1 LNSSLDGAPADGRA
15 FSLDRF
21 QLEALAAVDAGE
33 SVLVAAPTGSGKT
46 VVAEHA
52 VTQALQTG
60 TKAFYTT
67 PIKALSNQKFHD
79 LVRRHG
85 ADNVGLLT
93 GDNAVNADAPVV
105 VMTTEVLRNMLYA
118 RSRALQG
125 LRWVVLDEVH
135 YLQDAYRGPTWEEVI
150 IHLPPEVSLV
160 CLSAT
165 VSNAEELAQWLR
177 TVRGPTAMVLETT
190 RPVELTHLFAVDDR
204 YAERMTVLPT
214 LVDGRPNRDGE
225 RFDRNPSKSA
235 GGGGRPRRRYAP
247 PTRVE
252 IVEWMASADML
263 PAINFIFSRAGC
275 DDAVRSCVDAG
286 LRLADAAARARID
299 EIADHHLRGLS
310 DADLATL
317 GHDKWRAA
325 LHAGVASHHA
335 GMVPPF
341 KEAVEA
347 CFSEGLVPVVFAT
360 ETLALGINMP
370 ARTVL
375 IEKLTKFTGERH
387 EFLTPGQFTQL
398 TGRAGRRGI
407 DPVGNAVVLW
417 SPFVSFGEVA
427 GLVSSRSFPLTSA
440 FRPTYNMAANLVRRY
455 PPERAHHLLGLSF
468 AQYQAD
474 RGVVILEQGLAK
486 RREERA
492 ALIEQLSCDPD
503 QLADYVALADRVT
516 KAGVRAR
523 RASAD
528 EIRSALSGLRPG
540 DVIAL
545 GGTTAGGLAAVLSVA
560 HRKGGGV
567 RVRVIGATR
576 RVLLVGDK
584 DLDTPPAVVT
594 RITLPVP
601 FAPRSTAFQ
610 RQVARALHDLPDL
623 PVLVGGS
630 PAGAKRTGG
639 TPGATD
645 GDDLDG
651 DADVLPDADALALA
665 QHPLAGDPQ
674 LAANLKVWRRV
685 RRVDQAITDVSR
697 QVASRSGSLR
707 RRFDLVLALL
717 ERWDHVRDWT
727 LTARGEQLVS
737 VFHEC
742 DLLIVEALSEGLFDG
757 LDAAEVA
764 ALTSVFIYEHRS
776 PGPAPTPW
784 FPPGALRSRWE
795 RLDKL
800 AAALV
805 ADERR
810 TGLTPTR
817 RPDPGFIA
825 VAHGWASG
833 GDLDEV
839 LEDED
844 LTAGDFVRT
853 MKVLLDL
860 LGQVARV
867 ATDPATC
874 AAAEQAA
881 QISLRGLV
889 AASSMVAI
897 DDADN
902 SDTDDNDTDNRDAGD
917 SNEDH
922 SGHDGH
928 NDDPQG

>member
-1 LNSSLDGAPADGRA
+1 MPQRVTLNNFPDAAPSDGVT
-15 FSLDRF
+15 FTLDRF
-21 QLEALAAVDAGE
+21 QLEALAAVDAGQ

-52 VTQALQTG
+52 VDQALSTG

-85 ADNVGLLT
+85 VENVGLLT
-93 GDNAVNADAPVV
+93 GDNAVNAGAPVV

-118 RSRALQG
+118 RSPALRG
-125 LRWVVLDEVH
+125 LRWVILDEVH

-190 RPVELTHLFAVDDR
+190 RPVELTHVFAVDDR

-225 RFDRNPSKSA
+225 RFDRNPTKSA

-247 PTRVE
+247 PSRVE
-252 IVEWMASADML
+252 VVEWMAASDML

-286 LRLADAAARARID
+286 LRLASSQHRARID
-299 EIADHHLRGLS
+299 AIADHHLRGLS

-317 GHDKWRAA
+317 GHDRWRTA
-325 LHAGVASHHA
+325 LHAGVAAHHA

-347 CFSEGLVPVVFAT
+347 CFSQGLIPVVFAT

-370 ARTVL
+370 ARTVV

-407 DPVGNAVVLW
+407 DPVGNALVLW

-455 PPERAHHLLGLSF
+455 QPERAHHLLGLSF

-474 RGVVILEQGLAK
+474 RGVVALEQSLAT
-486 RREERA
+486 RRQERQ
-492 ALIEQLSCDPD
+492 ALLDTLGCDPA
-503 QLADYVALADRVT
+503 QLADYVALADAVT
-516 KAGVRAR
+516 TAGTRAR
-523 RASAD
+523 RAGVD
-528 EIRSALSGLRPG
+528 QVRTALAALRPG
-540 DVIAL
+540 DVIAM
-545 GGTTAGGLAAVLSVA
+545 GGTTSGGLAAVLSVA

-576 RVLLVGDK
+576 RVLLIGEQ
-584 DLDTPPAVVT
+584 DLDAPPAVVN
-594 RITLPVP
+594 RIKLPVP
-601 FAPRSTAFQ
+601 FTPRSTAFQ
-610 RQVARALHDLPDL
+610 RDVAAALHALP
-623 PVLVGGS
+623 
-630 PAGAKRTGG
+630 
-639 TPGATD
+639 ATERSAQP
-645 GDDLDG
+645 DDPEV
-651 DADVLPDADALALA
+651 APDADALALA
-665 QHPLAGDPQ
+665 QHELADWPGLD
-674 LAANLKVWRRV
+674 ADLKVWRRV
-685 RRVDQAITDVSR
+685 RRVDQSIADLSR

-707 RRFDLVLALL
+707 RRFDLVLGLL
-717 ERWDHVRDWT
+717 ERWDHVRDWS
-727 LTARGEQLVS
+727 LTERGQQLVS

-742 DLLIVEALSEGLFDG
+742 DLLIVEALSDGLFDG

-764 ALTSVFIYEHRS
+764 ALTSTFIYEHRS
-776 PGPAPTPW
+776 PGPAPAPW
-784 FPPGALRSRWE
+784 FPTGPLRSRWE

-800 AAALV
+800 AGALV

-810 TGLTPTR
+810 SGLTPTR

-825 VAHGWASG
+825 VAHAWASG

-839 LEDED
+839 LEDEN

-867 ATDPATC
+867 ATDPTTSL
-874 AAAEQAA
+874 AAEQAA
-881 QISLRGLV
+881 DVSLRGLV
-889 AASSMVAI
+889 AASSLVDVS
-897 DDADN
+897 DDAPVGDAPV
-902 SDTDDNDTDNRDAGD
+902 DDAPVDDGTGVGAGVGPQLAD
-917 SNEDH
+917 DH
-922 SGHDGH
+922 
-928 NDDPQG
+928 DDPQG

>member
-1 LNSSLDGAPADGRA
+1 VTLNRSPETTPADSRT

-21 QLEALAAVDAGE
+21 QLEAFAAVDAGE

-46 VVAEHA
+46 VVAERA
-52 VTQALQTG
+52 VEQALRTG

-165 VSNAEELAQWLR
+165 VSNAEELVQWLR

-214 LVDGRPNRDGE
+214 LVDGRPNREGE
-225 RFDRNPSKSA
+225 RFERNPSKS
-235 GGGGRPRRRYAP
+235 GSGGGRPRRRYAP

-252 IVEWMASADML
+252 VVEWLAASDML

-286 LRLADAAARARID
+286 IRLTTAAQRARID

-310 DADLATL
+310 DADLITL
-317 GHDKWRAA
+317 DHDRWRAA
-325 LHAGVASHHA
+325 LHAGISSHHA
-335 GMVPPF
+335 GLVPPF

-347 CFSEGLVPVVFAT
+347 CFCEGLVPVVFAT

-370 ARTVL
+370 ARTVV

-407 DPVGNAVVLW
+407 DPVGNALVLW

-474 RGVVILEQGLAK
+474 RGVVALEQGLA
-486 RREERA
+486 RRRAERA
-492 ALIEQLSCDPD
+492 TLIDTLTCDAD
-503 QLADYVALADRVT
+503 QLADYAALADEVT
-516 KAGVRAR
+516 KEGTRAR
-523 RASAD
+523 RASA
-528 EIRSALSGLRPG
+528 EEVRSALAALRPG
-540 DVIAL
+540 DVIAM
-545 GGTTAGGLAAVLSVA
+545 GGTTVGGLAAVLSVA

-584 DLDTPPAVVT
+584 DLDAPPVVVN
-594 RITLPVP
+594 RITLPLP
-601 FAPRSTAFQ
+601 FTPRSTAFQ
-610 RQVARALHDLPDL
+610 RQVASALHDLPQQSSS
-623 PVLVGGS
+623 S
-630 PAGAKRTGG
+630 PPPDTAHA
-639 TPGATD
+639 PHDEVAP
-645 GDDLDG
+645 
-651 DADVLPDADALALA
+651 LPDADALAMA
-665 QHPLAGDPQ
+665 QHVLADHPD
-674 LAANLKVWRRV
+674 LAANLKIWRRV
-685 RRVDQAITDVSR
+685 RRVDQAIADQTR

-727 LTARGEQLVS
+727 LTQRGEQLVS

-764 ALTSVFIYEHRS
+764 ALTSAFVYEHRS
-776 PGPAPTPW
+776 PGPAPSPW
-784 FPPGALRSRWE
+784 FPPGALQSRWE

-800 AAALV
+800 AGALV

-810 TGLTPTR
+810 AGLTPTR
-817 RPDPGFIA
+817 RPDPGFMA
-825 VAHGWASG
+825 VAHAWASG

-839 LEDED
+839 LEDEE

-860 LGQVARV
+860 LGQVSRV
-867 ATDPATC
+867 ATDPDTA
-874 AAAEQAA
+874 QAA
-881 QISLRGLV
+881 DIAAQASLRGLV
-889 AASSMVAI
+889 AASSLVNAQESGHS
-897 DDADN
+897 DNPEDGADVGDRDADV
-902 SDTDDNDTDNRDAGD
+902 SDHPEPQQGHGDT
-917 SNEDH
+917 
-922 SGHDGH
+922 
-928 NDDPQG
+928 QG

>member
-1 LNSSLDGAPADGRA
+1 MPQRVTLNNFPDTAPSDGVT
-15 FSLDRF
+15 FTLDRF
-21 QLEALAAVDAGE
+21 QLEALVAVDAGQ

-52 VTQALQTG
+52 VNQALSTG

-85 ADNVGLLT
+85 VDNVGLLT

-118 RSRALQG
+118 RSPALRG
-125 LRWVVLDEVH
+125 LRWVILDEVH

-190 RPVELTHLFAVDDR
+190 RPVELTHVFAVDDR

-247 PTRVE
+247 PSRVE
-252 IVEWMASADML
+252 VVEWMAASDML

-286 LRLADAAARARID
+286 LRLAGSHHRARID
-299 EIADHHLRGLS
+299 AIADHHLRGLS

-317 GHDKWRAA
+317 DHDRWRAA
-325 LHAGVASHHA
+325 LHAGVAAHHA

-347 CFSEGLVPVVFAT
+347 CFSQGLIPVVFAT

-370 ARTVL
+370 ARTVV

-407 DPVGNAVVLW
+407 DPVGNALVLW

-455 PPERAHHLLGLSF
+455 QPERAHHLLGLSF

-474 RGVVILEQGLAK
+474 RGVVALEQSLAT
-486 RREERA
+486 RRQERQT
-492 ALIEQLSCDPD
+492 LLDTLSCDPA
-503 QLADYVALADRVT
+503 QLADYVALADAVT
-516 KAGVRAR
+516 TAGTRAR
-523 RASAD
+523 RAGVD
-528 EIRSALSGLRPG
+528 QVRTALAALRPG
-540 DVIAL
+540 DVITM
-545 GGTTAGGLAAVLSVA
+545 GGTTSGGLAAVLSVA

-567 RVRVIGATR
+567 RVRVIGPTR
-576 RVLLVGDK
+576 RVLLIGEQ
-584 DLDTPPAVVT
+584 DLDAPPTVT
-594 RITLPVP
+594 NHIKLPVP
-601 FAPRSTAFQ
+601 FTPRSTAFQ
-610 RQVARALHDLPDL
+610 RDVAAALHALPAAERSVQ
-623 PVLVGGS
+623 P
-630 PAGAKRTGG
+630 
-639 TPGATD
+639 
-645 GDDLDG
+645 DDPEV
-651 DADVLPDADALALA
+651 APDADALALA
-665 QHPLAGDPQ
+665 QHELADWPGLD
-674 LAANLKVWRRV
+674 ADLKVWRRV
-685 RRVDQAITDVSR
+685 RRVDQSIADLSR

-707 RRFDLVLALL
+707 RRFDLVLGLL
-717 ERWDHVRDWT
+717 ERWDHVRDWS
-727 LTARGEQLVS
+727 LTERGQQLVS

-742 DLLIVEALSEGLFDG
+742 DLLIVEALSDGLFDG

-764 ALTSVFIYEHRS
+764 ALTSTFIYEHRS
-776 PGPAPTPW
+776 PGPAPAPW
-784 FPPGALRSRWE
+784 FPPGPLRSRWE

-800 AAALV
+800 AGALV

-810 TGLTPTR
+810 SGLTPTR

-839 LEDED
+839 LEDEN

-867 ATDPATC
+867 ATDPATSL
-874 AAAEQAA
+874 AAEQAA
-881 QISLRGLV
+881 DVSLRGLV
-889 AASSMVAI
+889 AASSLVDVSDDAPI
-897 DDADN
+897 DDAPI
-902 SDTDDNDTDNRDAGD
+902 DDAPVDDGTGVGAGVGPQPAD
-917 SNEDH
+917 DH
-922 SGHDGH
+922 
-928 NDDPQG
+928 DDPQG

>member
-1 LNSSLDGAPADGRA
+1 M
-15 FSLDRF
+15 
-21 QLEALAAVDAGE
+21 DAGQ

-52 VTQALQTG
+52 VNQALLTG

-79 LVRRHG
+79 LVSRHG

-165 VSNAEELAQWLR
+165 VSNADELAQWLR

-252 IVEWMASADML
+252 IVEWMAASDML

-286 LRLADAAARARID
+286 LRLVDPAGKARID

-317 GHDKWRAA
+317 GHDRWRTA
-325 LHAGVASHHA
+325 LHAGIASHHA

-370 ARTVL
+370 ARTVV

-407 DPVGNAVVLW
+407 DPVGNALVLW

-474 RGVVILEQGLAK
+474 RGVVALEQGLAK
-486 RREERA
+486 RRQERA
-492 ALIEQLSCDPD
+492 ELVEALNCDPD
-503 QLADYVALADRVT
+503 HVADYVALTDKVA
-516 KAGVRAR
+516 KAGTRAK
-523 RASAD
+523 RASVD
-528 EIRSALSGLRPG
+528 QIRSSLAALRPG
-540 DVIAL
+540 DVIAM
-545 GGTTAGGLAAVLSVA
+545 GGTTVGGLAAVLSVA

-576 RVLLVGDK
+576 RVILVGEQ
-584 DLDTPPAVVT
+584 DLDAPPVVVT
-594 RITLPVP
+594 RIELPTP
-601 FAPRSTAFQ
+601 FTPRSTAFQ
-610 RQVARALHDLPDL
+610 KEVAKALHALP
-623 PVLVGGS
+623 PHRVS
-630 PAGAKRTGG
+630 PAVSANQPSGE
-639 TPGATD
+639 PD
-645 GDDLDG
+645 GPS
-651 DADVLPDADALALA
+651 LPDADALALA
-665 QHPLAGDPQ
+665 LAQHPLADNPDLGAD
-674 LAANLKVWRRV
+674 LKTWRRV
-685 RRVDQAITDVSR
+685 ARVDQAIVDLTR

-707 RRFDLVLALL
+707 RRFELVLGLL

-727 LTARGEQLVS
+727 LTLRGEQLVS
-737 VFHEC
+737 IFHEC

-764 ALTSVFIYEHRS
+764 ALTSTFIYEHRS

-800 AAALV
+800 AGALV

-810 TGLTPTR
+810 SGLTPTR

-825 VAHGWASG
+825 VAHAWASG

-839 LEDED
+839 LEDEQ

-867 ATDPATC
+867 ATDPATSL
-874 AAAEQAA
+874 AAGQAAEL
-881 QISLRGLV
+881 SLRGLV
-889 AASSMVAI
+889 AASSMV
-897 DDADN
+897 
-902 SDTDDNDTDNRDAGD
+902 DTNEMDPESTDVGDTGDTGDAGD
-917 SNEDH
+917 GDGSEAQGVGHSPSDH
-922 SGHDGH
+922 HD
-928 NDDPQG
+928 DSQG